1 MIRIFA
7 RNLNRFQM
15 NLERN
20 ETYLNYTECYK
31 LAKLFIIII
40 LFFIHSMSNSEMNVK
55 KKKKLY
61 KLYTTLYK
69 HVTRQIK

>member
-1 MIRIFA
+1 
-7 RNLNRFQM
+7 M

-31 LAKLFIIII
+31 LAKLL
-40 LFFIHSMSNSEMNVK
+40 LFFFTQYVKQRDERKKMKKNV
-55 KKKKLY
+55 Y

-69 HVTRQIK
+69 PVTRQIK

>member
-1 MIRIFA
+1 
-7 RNLNRFQM
+7 M

-31 LAKLFIIII
+31 LAKLFIIYI
-40 LFFIHSMSNSEMNVK
+40 FFTQYVKQRDERK
-55 KKKKLY
+55 KKYFFYY

-69 HVTRQIK
+69 PVTRQIK